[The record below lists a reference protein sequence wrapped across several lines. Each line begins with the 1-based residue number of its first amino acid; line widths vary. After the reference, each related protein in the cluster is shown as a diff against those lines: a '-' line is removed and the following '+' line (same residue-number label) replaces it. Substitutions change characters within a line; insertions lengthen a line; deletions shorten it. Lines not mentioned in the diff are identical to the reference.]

1 MKKCHVCCRQSP
13 TGTCYLTFFQYLTRT
28 CSGRWALVAEILSRK
43 QAQPWQDRSWPSWA
57 CWSLMW
63 DYEAT
68 QKGHLLETYK
78 VDPIYPLKG
87 PRLSES
93 AEKQP
98 ISSFKS
104 RRVYFADTSRR
115 LEIAG
120 LSLGMK
126 KDYSYSRWWQGWDGG
141 HQVLCVT
148 KRICGCQQTV
158 GIWML
163 ATVILE
169 AEAHTQLSSP
179 PALLK
184 VYSLVNNIG
193 SCKFTPT

>member
-1 MKKCHVCCRQSP
+1 M
-13 TGTCYLTFFQYLTRT
+13 
-28 CSGRWALVAEILSRK
+28 ILQRNEKMSRK
-43 QAQPWQDRSWPSWA
+43 QAQPWKDRSQPSWA
-57 CWSLMW
+57 CWSLMP

-104 RRVYFADTSRR
+104 RRVCRYITASRNSR
-115 LEIAG
+115 PELG
-120 LSLGMK
+120 WQGMK

-193 SCKFTPT
+193 SCRFTPT